1 MLDLTLKRL
10 LFSLKHLFNPAQQF
24 PREEEEEIREQKEE
38 SKKGK
43 KDKGNKTP
51 AQTPA
56 KPAQTL
62 PGAALSTVQPA
73 LSMTQSALFDPAPA
87 LSSATPSQPAS
98 TPFRTMVLDDEP
110 LDIEPESNKQRIL
123 LTSMGITG
131 TMNDFFAA
139 TTIFVNMRTGQNDTE
154 KESFYRQ
161 EIWGWME
168 SSLERGT
175 FKWVARS
182 ISPTYDIHALY
193 KKISSLAN
201 RSTWISYAMEFKK
214 IFNMTPSSDIFQYHA
229 DLMQQV
235 KLVKAQGECLGL
247 NQVNVLPP
255 WMEQCLLLMAAWQ
268 TPQYHKI
275 ALEFTMDDKAV
286 TVETLVSELEKQR
299 LLTAHLNQAGTGFAR
314 PTRQVDVRLSAT
326 PTQEQKLCYAF
337 QKGKC
342 HREGCPFLHEKGP
355 EGPKKK
361 FVREKDK
368 VTPKSLPKTNAEAKK
383 KKGPKSCYRCGS
395 EAHLAPECKFEGK
408 CDYCKKDGHKQSV
421 CRKKTSDNVH
431 VKVAEE
437 VSIRLT
443 CVEDEAIVTMEF
455 HPRSPTNFL
464 GPTINDTQSTRR

>member
-1 MLDLTLKRL
+1 M
-10 LFSLKHLFNPAQQF
+10 
-24 PREEEEEIREQKEE
+24 
-38 SKKGK
+38 
-43 KDKGNKTP
+43 
-51 AQTPA
+51 
-56 KPAQTL
+56 
-62 PGAALSTVQPA
+62 
-73 LSMTQSALFDPAPA
+73 
-87 LSSATPSQPAS
+87 
-98 TPFRTMVLDDEP
+98 
-110 LDIEPESNKQRIL
+110 
-123 LTSMGITG
+123 
-131 TMNDFFAA
+131 
-139 TTIFVNMRTGQNDTE
+139 
-154 KESFYRQ
+154 
-161 EIWGWME
+161 
-168 SSLERGT
+168 
-175 FKWVARS
+175 ARS

-355 EGPKKK
+355 EGPKKT

-443 CVEDEAIVTMEF
+443 CVEDDEQPSSQWNSIPDPQPIFWDLQSTTHSAQDQPREEIVIPDSGTDSEPPEAEIAVSAQMLRAEDSDDEKKEVIDLTPLLQAREPEANYREQRFLQKLNKIEHRRRFKLQKRRLYYTSESSLTRWWRRRMIELQGYLEENRDELFREYDAIVQQ
-455 HPRSPTNFL
+455 FL
-464 GPTINDTQSTRR
+464 TRYGMHQTLHGVSGLLSASAYEHYEALLQTVDGSGLANVLVTRDKQARNET